1 MEPSEIYD
9 KLRDIF
15 HEVFDDE
22 SIDVK
27 PDLTAKDVDGWD
39 SITNIRLMLTVQKA
53 FRVKFSTSEVG
64 TLKDVADLAALIQ
77 KRAN

>member
-53 FRVKFSTSEVG
+53 FKVKFSTSEVG